1 MQTIG
6 SEEGWKAEKQTDR
19 DREIERVREGGRE
32 MQTIGSEE
40 GRKAE
45 KQRTDRQTETER

>member
-1 MQTIG
+1 M
-6 SEEGWKAEKQTDR
+6 QTDR
-19 DREIERVREGGRE
+19 DREIERVRERGRE

-45 KQRTDRQTETER
+45 KQTDRDREIERERERKRDADNRI